1 VAVRVH
7 NNCRACNVRTKDP
20 SDKGVCL
27 CPLAAYADRV
37 RFASATRIADID
49 IVVTCGKLAA
59 GTKTQRDVE
68 VARIAAIKRKSTVS
82 CVAIAAG
89 VANEGVNTD
98 CRVVLADV
106 VVKKRLTAD
115 CNIVAAGRIAGERIK
130 TVGCVESADGVAE
143 RARAPV
149 AVLFV
154 PLSLASRAKKPMAV
168 LKKPTVLL

>member
-1 VAVRVH
+1 MKCDRLQCQDCFAGLVHRFNRLLESPRRGRYAKVAVRVH

-49 IVVTCGKLAA
+49 IVVSCGKLAA

-106 VVKKRLTAD
+106 VVKKRLNRRLQH
-115 CNIVAAGRIAGERIK
+115 CCRRSY
-130 TVGCVESADGVAE
+130 CW
-143 RARAPV
+143 RAHQNR
-149 AVLFV
+149 
-154 PLSLASRAKKPMAV
+154 
-168 LKKPTVLL
+168 